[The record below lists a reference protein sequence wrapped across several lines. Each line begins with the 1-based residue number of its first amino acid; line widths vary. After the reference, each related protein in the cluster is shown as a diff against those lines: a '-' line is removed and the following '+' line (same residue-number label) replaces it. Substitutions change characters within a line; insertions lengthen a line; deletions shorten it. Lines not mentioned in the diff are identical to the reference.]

1 MISFKRNRKSFY
13 VSLLIG
19 HSDLQM
25 PLKNE
30 DTERGTGTLLG
41 RKCMPGLIVQISSLV
56 FLSYV

>member
-13 VSLLIG
+13 MSLLIG

-30 DTERGTGTLLG
+30 DTEHGTGTLLG
-41 RKCMPGLIVQISSLV
+41 RKCMSGLIVQISSLV
-56 FLSYV
+56 FLSYI